1 MRALFNTLNFLNMK
15 EGKFL
20 WSQDTLNYFVNVY
33 KYNHGQY
40 LRELYIFVTQ
50 DCELQNEDTG
60 EDYPPEVLIYDL
72 KRQVE
77 EICKTY

>member
-1 MRALFNTLNFLNMK
+1 MTMK
-15 EGKFL
+15 ESKFI
-20 WSQDTLNYFVNVY
+20 WSPDTLDYFTKVY
-33 KYNHGQY
+33 KANNGR
-40 LRELYIFVTQ
+40 LLLELYMYVVQ

-77 EICKTY
+77 EICKTH